1 MVERRETKMVWN
13 AGKNVYMLHEGS
25 LAHPPS
31 PRRSEMQS
39 DAKMPVGGEGGKMEM
54 SKVKAR

>member
-1 MVERRETKMVWN
+1 MVWN